1 MSLSKRTFMLIP
13 LAMAAAQ
20 LQAQEQ
26 PPVTAVPVAPGVA
39 MLMGP
44 GGNIGVSSGKDGIF
58 LIDDQVAPVTEQIR
72 AALRTIGDGPVRF
85 VLNTHWHPDHTG
97 GNENLGSAGALIVAH
112 ENVRTRLSVDQFI
125 EALNM
130 PAPALPER
138 ALPVVTFT
146 DAITFHLNGDEIHAF
161 HVPPA
166 HTDGDAIVHFRLAN
180 VIHAGDTY
188 FNGLY
193 PLIDLSSGGSVDG
206 TIAAANQMLA
216 LANDD
221 TKIIPGHGP
230 LSSRAELVA
239 YRDMLVTVRDRVRQA
254 IAQRK
259 SLEQVVAANVSKEYD
274 EKWGKAFI
282 PPELFVRMM
291 YKGIASSE

>member
-13 LAMAAAQ
+13 LALAAAQ
-20 LQAQEQ
+20 LHAQEQ
-26 PPVTAVPVAPGVA
+26 PPVTVVPVAPGVT

-44 GGNIGVSSGKDGIF
+44 GGNIGVSSGKDGLF
-58 LIDDQVAPVTEQIR
+58 LIDDQVAPVTDQIR
-72 AALRTIGDGPVRF
+72 AALKTIQDGPVRF

-112 ENVRTRLSVDQFI
+112 DNVRTRLSVDQFI

-130 PAPALPER
+130 PAPALPEG

-146 DAITFHLNGDEIHAF
+146 DAVTFHVNGGEIHAF

-166 HTDGDAIVHFRLAN
+166 HTDGDAIVHFRTAN

-193 PLIDLSSGGSVDG
+193 PLIDLSTGGSVDG
-206 TIAAANQMLA
+206 TIAAANRMLA
-216 LANDD
+216 MADDD

-230 LSSRAELVA
+230 LSNKQELMA
-239 YRDMLVTVRDRVRQA
+239 YRDMLVTVRDRVQQA
-254 IAQRK
+254 VAQGK
-259 SLEQVVAANVSKEYD
+259 TLEETVAAGVSKEFD
-274 EKWGKAFI
+274 EQWGKAFI
-282 PPELFVRMM
+282 PPDLFVKVM
-291 YKGIASSE
+291 YKGVVGSK

>member
-1 MSLSKRTFMLIP
+1 MSLSKPTFMLIP
-13 LAMAAAQ
+13 LALAAAQ

-26 PPVTAVPVAPGVA
+26 PPVTVVPVAPGVS

-130 PAPALPER
+130 SAPALPEG

-146 DAITFHLNGDEIHAF
+146 DAVTFHVNGGEIHAF

-166 HTDGDAIVHFRLAN
+166 HTDGDAIVHFRTAN

-193 PLIDLSSGGSVDG
+193 PLIDLSTGGSVDG
-206 TIAAANQMLA
+206 TIASANRMLA
-216 LANDD
+216 MADDD
-221 TKIIPGHGP
+221 TRIIPGHGP
-230 LSSRAELVA
+230 LSNKQELMA
-239 YRDMLVTVRDRVRQA
+239 YRDMLVTVRDRVQQA
-254 IAQRK
+254 VAQGK
-259 SLEQVVAANVSKEYD
+259 TLEETVAAGVSKEFD
-274 EKWGKAFI
+274 EQWGKAFI
-282 PPELFVRMM
+282 PPDLFVKVM
-291 YKGIASSE
+291 YEGVVGSK